1 MNNIVSGL
9 EQEGMKKDIPNF
21 RPGDTVRVHIK
32 LIEGDRERIQVF
44 EGDVIRIRQGNIRS
58 TFTVRKTSYG
68 VGVERIFPV
77 HSPVISK
84 IEVIRKGKVR
94 RAKLYYMRQR
104 MGKKARIKEKSIR

>member
-1 MNNIVSGL
+1 MNNIVRGL
-9 EQEGMKKDIPNF
+9 EQEGLKKDIPNF
-21 RPGDTVRVHIK
+21 GPGDTVRIHIK

-44 EGDVIRIRQGNIRS
+44 EGDVIRIRRGNIRS

-68 VGVERIFPV
+68 VGVERIFPL

-84 IEVIRKGKVR
+84 IEVTRKGKVR

-104 MGKKARIKEKSIR
+104 MGRKARIKEKSIR